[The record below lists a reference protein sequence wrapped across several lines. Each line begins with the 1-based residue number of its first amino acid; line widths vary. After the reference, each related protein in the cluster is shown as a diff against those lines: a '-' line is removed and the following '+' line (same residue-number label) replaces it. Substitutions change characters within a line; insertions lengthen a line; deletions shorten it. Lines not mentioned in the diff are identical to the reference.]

1 MRTPFEKAS
10 MEKES
15 VVKCSYD
22 SRFLKVSIQRLC
34 QSYPLT
40 IGFTVVFLLWSCNY
54 SNLNFCL

>member
-22 SRFLKVSIQRLC
+22 SWFFKVSIQRLC

-40 IGFTVVFLLWSCNY
+40 IGFTVVLL
-54 SNLNFCL
+54 L